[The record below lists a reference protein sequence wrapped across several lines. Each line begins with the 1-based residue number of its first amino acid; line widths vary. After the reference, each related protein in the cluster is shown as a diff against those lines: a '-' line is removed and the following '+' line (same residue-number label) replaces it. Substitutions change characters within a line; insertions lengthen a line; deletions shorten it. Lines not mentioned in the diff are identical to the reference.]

1 MKSFIL
7 KTLSIFAVLGVLH
20 LYPVTAE
27 ALSWIF
33 TRIVDTNTRIPGRT
47 ENFTCFGQPSLTG
60 KNIAFWGNHRSRD
73 GRELSGIYVHIN
85 GTLKVVADKNT
96 PLPEGSGNF
105 SNFSDPSLDERH
117 VAFIGSGSD
126 SQTGIYTDE
135 GGILHMLASKNTP
148 ASDRSVNSVA
158 HLGSVSI
165 KNGIIVFHGTD
176 SKNQGGIYSDIGKS
190 LNIIA
195 DTNTPV
201 PGMSPSLNFT
211 DVAEASIDSGKI
223 AFTGYGPDNRKGI
236 YIHTGGDLH
245 IIADRNT
252 PVHGRET
259 WNISDLWGPSLDGE
273 RIAFKARINDGISR
287 PEAVCTLDGG
297 AITVVAMQGYTA
309 IPDGKGNFI
318 LIGDPAMD
326 SGVLAFRGFGDDRQQ
341 GIYTNLGGKLTTI
354 VDTNTLL
361 DGKHPRAFMFKKD
374 EAVSGTSVAFS
385 VLFEDNSQAVY
396 RADLV
401 SDHDRLSK
409 KEVLSLK

>member
-1 MKSFIL
+1 MKNVIL

-33 TRIVDTNTRIPGRT
+33 TRIVDTNTLIPGRT
-47 ENFTCFGQPSLTG
+47 EHFTCFGQPSLNG
-60 KNIAFWGNHRSRD
+60 KNIAFWGKHRAQD

-85 GTLKVVADKNT
+85 GTLKVVTDKNT
-96 PLPEGSGNF
+96 PVPEGSGNF
-105 SNFSDPSLDERH
+105 RNFSDPSLYGRH
-117 VAFIGSGSD
+117 VAFVGSGSD
-126 SQTGIYTDE
+126 SLTAIYTDA
-135 GGILHMLASKNTP
+135 GGTLRMLQSKNIP
-148 ASDRSVNSVA
+148 APDSSSNSIA
-158 HLGSVSI
+158 HLSSVSI
-165 KNGIIVFHGTD
+165 ESDTIVFHGTD
-176 SKNQGGIYSDIGKS
+176 GKNQGGIYSDTGKI
-190 LNIIA
+190 LNLIA

-201 PGMSPSLNFT
+201 PGMSPSLNFI

-236 YIHTGGDLH
+236 YIHTGGALH
-245 IIADRNT
+245 AVADTNT
-252 PVHGRET
+252 PVSGRDT
-259 WNISDLWGPSLDGE
+259 WNISDFWGPSLDGE
-273 RIAFKARINDGISR
+273 RLAFKARINDGSSK

-297 AITVVAMQGYTA
+297 AITVVAVQGHTA

-326 SGVLAFRGFGDDRQQ
+326 RGILAFRGFGDDRQQ

-354 VDTNTLL
+354 VDTNTFL

-401 SDHDRLSK
+401 SDRDMR
-409 KEVLSLK
+409 EVLSMN

>member
-1 MKSFIL
+1 MKNVIL
-7 KTLSIFAVLGVLH
+7 KTLSIFAVLGALH

-33 TRIVDTNTRIPGRT
+33 TRIVDTNTIIPGQT
-47 ENFTCFGQPSLTG
+47 ENFTCFGRPSLKG
-60 KNIAFWGNHRSRD
+60 KNIAFWGKHRSRD

-85 GTLKVVADKNT
+85 GILKVVADKNT
-96 PLPEGSGNF
+96 PVPEGSGHF
-105 SNFSDPSLDERH
+105 SDFSDPSLDGRH
-117 VAFIGSGSD
+117 VAFVGSGSD
-126 SQTGIYTDE
+126 SQTGIYTDT
-135 GGILHMLASKNTP
+135 GGTLHMLASSNIP
-148 ASDRSVNSVA
+148 APDRSGNSIA
-158 HLGSVSI
+158 RLGSVSVES
-165 KNGIIVFHGTD
+165 GTIVFHGTD
-176 SKNQGGIYSDIGKS
+176 SKNQGGIYSDIGKF

-195 DTNTPV
+195 DTNTLV
-201 PGMSPSLNFT
+201 PGMSPPLNFI

-236 YIHTGGDLH
+236 YIHTGAALH
-245 IIADRNT
+245 TVADMNT
-252 PVHGRET
+252 PFTGRET

-273 RIAFKARINDGISR
+273 RLAFKARINDGISR

-361 DGKHPRAFMFKKD
+361 DGKHPRAFMLKKD

-401 SDHDRLSK
+401 SDHDRLSE